1 MKKNYTKNR
10 HVQVKQNMHSLWLYV
25 CRRLWSDDKGTLWVH
40 TQYIS
45 PYLYYFA
52 STNRTKIDIQKYFKI
67 PFTWKNC
74 VALSVKRRQHSGILK
89 ILKNPF
95 MVLQKNISN
104 YAKIN
109 NLHVQVQQN
118 MHSLWHNVS
127 RWLQPNVT
135 QILFWTYLVLC

>member
-1 MKKNYTKNR
+1 MFRGSRTCIAFGSMYAADFGLLIKALYGC
-10 HVQVKQNMHSLWLYV
+10 VHSTYL
-25 CRRLWSDDKGTLWVH
+25 H
-40 TQYIS
+40 TFTFS
-45 PYLYYFA
+45 
-52 STNRTKIDIQKYFKI
+52 RTKIDVQKYFKI

-109 NLHVQVQQN
+109 NLHVQV
-118 MHSLWHNVS
+118 
-127 RWLQPNVT
+127 
-135 QILFWTYLVLC
+135 